1 MMAVFTQI
9 LLYKDKFLEAFNTI
23 KKASLVDDM
32 ADSRPTTRHTEEL
45 INQLSTFFLECCN
58 MYTRKWVTNDVKV
71 MLKLPSKDR
80 IEALQGDETLKKIFS
95 KIIPQ
100 PSHKILGIP

>member
-1 MMAVFTQI
+1 
-9 LLYKDKFLEAFNTI
+9 
-23 KKASLVDDM
+23 
-32 ADSRPTTRHTEEL
+32 
-45 INQLSTFFLECCN
+45 